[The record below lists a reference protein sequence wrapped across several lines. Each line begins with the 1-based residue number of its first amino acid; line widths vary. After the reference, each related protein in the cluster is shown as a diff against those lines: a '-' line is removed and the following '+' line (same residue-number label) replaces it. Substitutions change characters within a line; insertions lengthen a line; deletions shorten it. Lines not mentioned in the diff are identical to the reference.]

1 MKASG
6 LSGLV
11 LVLLIL
17 PASASAACRSRDLE
31 GTFDLTAESTGVY
44 GTITTTCEIA
54 VGRDGT
60 VQGGAVCQQKD
71 QGGTQVEAH
80 LDGGAVNVSRRCR
93 VTGQVTIDGYAT
105 SITEARLSR
114 DRNTV
119 SGKGTNA
126 VDGSPLTFTAT
137 RQVADAQEQPR
148 RHRRKRWWQLFF

>member
-11 LVLLIL
+11 LALLIL
-17 PASASAACRSRDLE
+17 PASAWGTCRSRDLE

-54 VGRDGT
+54 VGQDGT
-60 VQGGAVCQQKD
+60 VQGGAACQQKD

-80 LDGGAVNVSRRCR
+80 LDGGAVTISRRCR
-93 VTGQVTIDGYAT
+93 VTGQVTIDGFAT
-105 SITEARLSR
+105 EITEASLSR
-114 DRNTV
+114 DKNTV
-119 SGKGTNA
+119 TGKGTNA

-137 RQVADAQEQPR
+137 RQVADAQPAPR
-148 RHRRKRWWQLFF
+148 RTHRKHWWQIFF